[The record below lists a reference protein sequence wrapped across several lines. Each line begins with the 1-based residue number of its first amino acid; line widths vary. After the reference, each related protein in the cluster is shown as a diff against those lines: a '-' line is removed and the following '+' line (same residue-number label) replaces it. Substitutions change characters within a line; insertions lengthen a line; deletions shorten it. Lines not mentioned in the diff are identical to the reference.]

1 MARPP
6 AYTRQYSFS
15 QFETH
20 NPGQPK
26 PGVRLD
32 SELDDLALAIS
43 GTQAALARL
52 QRDDGKL
59 ANNSV
64 GVDQL
69 LPGLFDHI
77 ADAILVAAAVE
88 ANRAANYAQAA
99 AHSAATTLS
108 AASAVDTQTQFATLA
123 ATVSETEQA
132 IAQTAASDAEQS
144 AQEAADSALRAEQ
157 AANAAAG
164 AVAETQI
171 NEETSYKWAEYLAG
185 PVAPAPDYGP
195 GGTPYPEAVDDGM
208 WSAKWWALR
217 AADLVGRF
225 GSMYLGAAGTP
236 PLVGNAGQPL
246 TPGMFYYQYPP
257 GILLMWDGTRWE
269 PFTTASPAVST
280 TYVYQAV
287 AGQTVFGG
295 LDLFGSL
302 LVWDQDFPEPADV
315 HVNGV
320 RLVNSRGTGFGDFT
334 VDTVAGTLTILD
346 PDGLVDDS
354 IVQIDLLLPRERLV
368 PVISTVSIDKLQD
381 FSSSF
386 DGLLVEFEIRNITD
400 GTLIVV
406 ATPME
411 LSISLDGVM
420 QEPAVDYTVAGS
432 ILTFAQAPPAGTRF
446 WAVRYQ
452 P

>member
-6 AYTRQYSFS
+6 AYTRRFSFS
-15 QFETH
+15 QFETY

-26 PGVRLD
+26 PGVQLD
-32 SELDDLALAIS
+32 TELDDLSRAIGGTQSALALI
-43 GTQAALARL
+43 

-59 ANNSV
+59 ANGSV

-69 LPGLFDHI
+69 IPGLFDDI
-77 ADAILVAAAVE
+77 ADAIITAAAVE

-99 AHSAATTLS
+99 AHSAASSLS
-108 AASAVDTQTQFATLA
+108 AASSVDSSAQLFTATLA
-123 ATVSETEQA
+123 ESEQE
-132 IAQTAASDAEQS
+132 IAQTAAFDAEQS
-144 AQEAADSALRAEQ
+144 AQEAAESALRAEQ
-157 AANAAAG
+157 SANAAAG
-164 AVAETQI
+164 AVAESQA
-171 NEETSYKWAEYLAG
+171 NEDASYRWAEYLAG

-225 GSMYLGAAGTP
+225 GSMYLGAWGTP

-246 TPGMFYYQYPP
+246 APGMFYYQYPP
-257 GILLMWDGTRWE
+257 GILLMWDGVRWE
-269 PFTTASPAVST
+269 PFTTPTPAITT

-287 AGQTVFGG
+287 AGQTVFSG

-302 LVWDQDFPEPADV
+302 LAFDQDFPEPVDL

-320 RLVNSRGTGFGDFT
+320 RLVNSRGTGFGDFS
-334 VDTVAGTLTILD
+334 VDTDAGSVTILD
-346 PDGLVDDS
+346 PDGLVANA
-354 IVQIDLLLPRERLV
+354 IVQIDLLMPRERLV
-368 PVISTVSIDKLQD
+368 PVISTVSIQKLQNIA
-381 FSSSF
+381 SSF
-386 DGLLVEFEIRNITD
+386 DGVAVDFPIRNITD
-400 GTLIVV
+400 GSSISV

-411 LSISLDGVM
+411 LSISLDGVI
-420 QEPAVDYTVAGS
+420 QEPAVDYTVSGS
-432 ILTFAQAPPAGTRF
+432 TLTFAQAPPAGTRF